1 LTGGIALAKNKSGG
15 KDKINKSAA
24 ISKSRPERRGRE
36 EDSERKKQTRQK
48 LEYLLLF
55 LMTLIVALVLLIGP
69 FFRGLFFPRELL
81 YANALIFALL
91 IIWGFFRILIKDGR
105 LFSSPL
111 EICLAVL
118 TAAYFVSFF
127 VAVHKRDALTEVLKT
142 ASYVVIYLVA
152 LDVGRHFVLPW
163 NKNKQTAK
171 GETGAAL
178 DRVED
183 EQSARHPGVNLLLH
197 IALVSAVAI
206 AVASLGV
213 AAGHWDFPFTYDGR
227 RISTPI
233 GYANTG
239 AAYLMAA
246 YYLAIALAPLAK
258 KWLRSLYL
266 APAAVLLLTV
276 ILTFS
281 RGAWLLLPPLGLLL
295 VIASPPG
302 ERLRAFLYLAITA
315 LAAAPL
321 ALAADTIFQTQTPI
335 LACPVII
342 AAAVIAA
349 FLGLV
354 VDLYLSQSKKK
365 RLVLAGLGTG
375 LVLLV
380 LIVTLVAPM
389 LSPITLHTPAD
400 QSASI
405 NEVQQVIE
413 NVSAGETYRLTFDV
427 KADYALE
434 TGLEVPEY
442 VWGVRVLGG
451 LPGYGYTDLLE
462 HRADATD
469 GWQAEEF
476 VFQANEDATRLEV
489 HLFNEY
495 PGTTV
500 TVRSVKL
507 ITEGKER
514 NLNFFASRVLPPRF
528 YDRIFSYSRDR
539 NLDRRLELFAVALD
553 VIKDYPVLGAGGRGW
568 AAIYK
573 GYIDYD
579 YSSRTVHN
587 HYLEVWIEAGI
598 FGFLAFVGIWISFA
612 AAFIRNCFIGRASP
626 RRWQLWTAA
635 FLPVAALGT
644 HSAIDWNFTF
654 ASVGYYLFAL
664 LAAGMSM
671 DNLPWFGK
679 FGARQKSPERNSLP
693 VGIVAMI
700 VGLFLT
706 IYSIFLIIGL
716 HASWQSQEYV
726 AQGNLKQAISEMEKG
741 IYYDPFRAEN
751 YFNLSVIIEERAVR
765 TQNPA
770 DIENMI
776 FMSRRAHEL
785 EPFSAVYMGRYGQL
799 LLSYV
804 DIDAGLAYIDR
815 TIELSPYT
823 VNNYTL
829 AAITRLNLAEFYVQ
843 MDAPAEAEY
852 FLKQIL
858 VIEQQMADRFGHSR
872 PLNFILGRTHQLLGN
887 ESAAIEYFQS
897 VREGEQNYR
906 EAQQFLAEILG
917 ENDVK
922 EDDEASVTE

>member
-1 LTGGIALAKNKSGG
+1 LTGGIALTKNKSGG
-15 KDKINKSAA
+15 KDKINKVDAK
-24 ISKSRPERRGRE
+24 SKSRPERKGRV
-36 EDSERKKQTRQK
+36 EDPERKQQTRQK
-48 LEYLLLF
+48 LEYLLLA

-81 YANALIFALL
+81 YAKALIFALL
-91 IIWGFFRILIKDGR
+91 IIWGLFRILIKDGR
-105 LFSSPL
+105 LFHSPL
-111 EICLAVL
+111 DICLAVL
-118 TAAYFVSFF
+118 TVSYFVSFF
-127 VAVHKRDALTEVLKT
+127 VAVHKRDALTEVLKA

-163 NKNKQTAK
+163 NKNKQTTNS
-171 GETGAAL
+171 GTGAVPE
-178 DRVED
+178 REED
-183 EQSARHPGVNLLLH
+183 QEGARHPGVNLLLH
-197 IALVSAVAI
+197 IAFVAAVAI

-213 AAGHWDFPFTYDGR
+213 AAGHWDFPFSYDGR

-246 YYLAIALAPLAK
+246 YLLAIALAPLAK

-295 VIASPPG
+295 VISSAPG
-302 ERLRAFLYLAITA
+302 ERLRAFLYLAVTA
-315 LAAAPL
+315 LAAVPL
-321 ALAADTIFQTQTPI
+321 ALIADTIFQTQTPI
-335 LACPVII
+335 LAWPVII

-349 FLGLV
+349 FLGLL
-354 VDLYLSQSKKK
+354 VDLYLNQSKKK
-365 RLVLAGLGTG
+365 RLVLAGLATG
-375 LVLLV
+375 LVLLAL
-380 LIVTLVAPM
+380 LIILVVPM

-400 QSASI
+400 QTASF
-405 NEVQQVIE
+405 NSVQQVIE

-427 KADYALE
+427 KADYAVE
-434 TGLEVPEY
+434 TGQETPEY
-442 VWGVRVLGG
+442 FWGVKVLGG
-451 LPGYGYTDLLE
+451 VPGYSYTNLLE
-462 HRADATD
+462 HRAGATD
-469 GWQAEEF
+469 GWQTEEF
-476 VFQANEDATRLEV
+476 IFQANEDATRLEI

-495 PGTTV
+495 PGTSV
-500 TVRSVKL
+500 KVRSAKL
-507 ITEGKER
+507 ITEVKER
-514 NLNFFASRVLPPRF
+514 NLTFYTSRVLPPRF

-539 NLDRRLELFAVALD
+539 NLDRRLELFAVAID
-553 VIKDYPVLGAGGRGW
+553 VIKDYPILGAGGRGW
-568 AAIYK
+568 AAVYK

-635 FLPVAALGT
+635 FLPVAALGA
-644 HSAIDWNFTF
+644 HSVIDWNFTF

-671 DNLPWFGK
+671 DSLPWFGK
-679 FGARQKSPERNSLP
+679 LGAGQKSPGRNSLP

-706 IYSIFLIIGL
+706 IYTIFLIIGL
-716 HASWQSQEYV
+716 HASWRSQEYV

-751 YFNLSVIIEERAVR
+751 YFNLSVIIEDRAIR
-765 TQNPA
+765 TQNPT

-776 FMSRRAHEL
+776 FMARRAHEL
-785 EPFSAVYMGRYGQL
+785 EPFSANYMGRYGHL
-799 LLSYV
+799 LLNYV

-815 TIELSPYT
+815 TIELSPHT
-823 VNNYTL
+823 MSNYVF

-843 MDAPAEAEY
+843 MDTPAEAEF
-852 FLKQIL
+852 FLNQIFA
-858 VIEQQMADRFGHSR
+858 IEQSMSDRFGHSQ
-872 PLNFILGRTHQLLGN
+872 PLNFILGRAHQLLGN
-887 ESAAIEYFQS
+887 ESAAIEYFQM
-897 VREGEQNYR
+897 VGENDQNYR

-917 ENDVK
+917 EIDDT
-922 EDDEASVTE
+922 EDDEASDSE